1 MEKYREN
8 LVEKACEQDEEVLE
22 QYLETGEA
30 PDVATLKKC
39 IRKGT
44 LTFSYLVGVGGL
56 EVGGW
61 PPKGW
66 GAWGGWIIVEL
77 FQVIQGD
84 VSKGELDYII
94 SNYEDSLIWVL
105 HRS

>member
-8 LVEKACEQDEEVLE
+8 LVEKACEQDEEALE

-44 LTFSYLVGVGGL
+44 LSFSYLEGLGWVGWV
-56 EVGGW
+56 V
-61 PPKGW
+61 
-66 GAWGGWIIVEL
+66 
-77 FQVIQGD
+77 
-84 VSKGELDYII
+84 DYIVGNFKI
-94 SNYEDSLIWVL
+94 L
-105 HRS
+105 

>member
-44 LTFSYLVGVGGL
+44 LSFSCLVGPGGWL
-56 EVGGW
+56 DGGWVGGW
-61 PPKGW
+61 PLKDE
-66 GAWGGWIIVEL
+66 GGWITV
-77 FQVIQGD
+77 G
-84 VSKGELDYII
+84 II
-94 SNYEDSLIWVL
+94 
-105 HRS
+105 